1 MLGLHG
7 TKLVDYSVQ
16 QGSSNESRPPE
27 ELYKFRPCKA
37 HGRFAHGRLIEI
49 TDSYTLLSEDQP
61 GELASAIRQFVRG
74 TPELAKMR
82 SIAWGA

>member
-1 MLGLHG
+1 M
-7 TKLVDYSVQ
+7 
-16 QGSSNESRPPE
+16 
-27 ELYKFRPCKA
+27 A

>member
-1 MLGLHG
+1 MGRSLLIIR
-7 TKLVDYSVQ
+7 YSKVPQ
-16 QGSSNESRPPE
+16 TRADHPKNCTN
-27 ELYKFRPCKA
+27 FAHVMA